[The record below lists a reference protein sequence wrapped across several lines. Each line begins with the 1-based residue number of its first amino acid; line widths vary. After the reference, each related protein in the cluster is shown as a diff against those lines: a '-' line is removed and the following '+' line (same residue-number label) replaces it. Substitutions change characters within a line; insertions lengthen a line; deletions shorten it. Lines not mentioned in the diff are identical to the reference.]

1 MKLAEF
7 TTKAGLVGFQKWQRS
22 LVAAERAACRLAPVL
37 ASCLLAL
44 LAACCLL
51 LAACAAVLAAKC
63 AAQLKA
69 AERPVSRLG
78 VSDY

>member
-1 MKLAEF
+1 MKLAVF

-44 LAACCLL
+44 LAAC
-51 LAACAAVLAAKC
+51 AAVLAAKC

-78 VSDY
+78 VSVY

>member
-1 MKLAEF
+1 MLVVF

-22 LVAAERAACRLAPVL
+22 LVAAARAACRLA
-37 ASCLLAL
+37 L
-44 LAACCLL
+44 LAAC
-51 LAACAAVLAAKC
+51 ACAAVLAAKC

-78 VSDY
+78 VSVY

>member
-44 LAACCLL
+44 LAAC
-51 LAACAAVLAAKC
+51 AAVLAAKC

-78 VSDY
+78 VSVY

>member
-1 MKLAEF
+1 MLVVF

-22 LVAAERAACRLAPVL
+22 LVAAEWAACRLAPVL
-37 ASCLLAL
+37 ASCLLA
-44 LAACCLL
+44 L

-78 VSDY
+78 VSVY

>member
-7 TTKAGLVGFQKWQRS
+7 TTKAGLVGYQKWQRS

-44 LAACCLL
+44 LAAC
-51 LAACAAVLAAKC
+51 AAVLAAKC

>member
-1 MKLAEF
+1 MLVVF

-22 LVAAERAACRLAPVL
+22 LVAAGRAACRLAPVL
-37 ASCLLAL
+37 AACLLA
-44 LAACCLL
+44 L

-78 VSDY
+78 VSVY

>member
-1 MKLAEF
+1 MLVVF

-44 LAACCLL
+44 LAAC
-51 LAACAAVLAAKC
+51 AAVLAAKC

-78 VSDY
+78 VSVY